1 LPNSL
6 QDLRFHGLELTGI
19 DISSLER
26 NLRLVASMDGAQLP
40 DRDAP
45 SLTHNAML
53 GIVRQ
58 HQS

>member
-1 LPNSL
+1 
-6 QDLRFHGLELTGI
+6 
-19 DISSLER
+19 
-26 NLRLVASMDGAQLP
+26 LVARMDGAQLP